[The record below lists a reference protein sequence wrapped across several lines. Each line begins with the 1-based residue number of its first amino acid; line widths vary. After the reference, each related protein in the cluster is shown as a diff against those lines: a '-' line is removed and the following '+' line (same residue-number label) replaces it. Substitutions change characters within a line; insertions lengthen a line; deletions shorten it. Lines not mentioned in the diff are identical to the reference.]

1 MSGTV
6 DFTEEILRTPPEAL
20 PRRVHELSAD
30 LRAQI
35 LVEIARRAQALERED
50 ASLRAR
56 VEQMGYH
63 IERLEQLIA
72 KMAGGG
78 KK

>member
-6 DFTEEILRTPPEAL
+6 DFTEEILHTPPDAL
-20 PRRVHELSAD
+20 ARRVNELSPD

-50 ASLRAR
+50 GALRAR

-63 IERLEQLIA
+63 IERLERLITSMA
-72 KMAGGG
+72 KA
-78 KK
+78 K